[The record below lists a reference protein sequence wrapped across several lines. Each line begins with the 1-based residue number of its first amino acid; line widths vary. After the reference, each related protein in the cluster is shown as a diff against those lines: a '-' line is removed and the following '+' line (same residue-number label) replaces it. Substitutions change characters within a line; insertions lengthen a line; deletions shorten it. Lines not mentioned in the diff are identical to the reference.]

1 MIKICKVSKAF
12 FKWSFLPFLTALDI
26 FHCSGWASQSFTK
39 AFGRSGREFSRFW
52 HRFPITR
59 HQTESGNDRGEVWTG
74 RGKAR
79 RRSDRS
85 RKSGGEELTFL
96 WVGGDTRRSRVMT
109 LIFCW
114 ESSKS
119 RKMLK
124 ANNALFVLACSLVSG
139 TAKYLFLVNFLNL
152 QTTFWLIF
160 RGWFL
165 FKIEI
170 TDKFDYDL
178 ILISKQ

>member
-12 FKWSFLPFLTALDI
+12 FKWSFLPFLTALNI

-160 RGWFL
+160 RGWFFQSWNYWQIWL
-165 FKIEI
+165 W
-170 TDKFDYDL
+170 FDL
-178 ILISKQ
+178 NF